1 MKVLNM
7 EMHGQLTCTSSDG
20 SRLGSRELHKRV
32 SSECDGGDVSRQKSL
47 HDAPGD
53 FRPHATDPFV
63 ECRVL
68 MREPDTAVW
77 PLVCCSSS
85 PFRCVWS
92 MITVK
97 PDNCNACLGRPP
109 PKRQSGPFLGP
120 ATRINRDD
128 DQLVGM
134 RHH

>member
-63 ECRVL
+63 DIDVTL
-68 MREPDTAVW
+68 
-77 PLVCCSSS
+77 
-85 PFRCVWS
+85 
-92 MITVK
+92 K
-97 PDNCNACLGRPP
+97 HRPP
-109 PKRQSGPFLGP
+109 LPESRKIETLGCKGGVLEGGLGCSQ
-120 ATRINRDD
+120 TSK
-128 DQLVGM
+128 V
-134 RHH
+134 